1 MLSLDLPPIALFK
14 NENKD
19 MVVQQIPLY
28 TLLDKY
34 NGEKATKVRIRE
46 MNTFVSLFTY
56 VFDVSCSQLV
66 SHC

>member
-34 NGEKATKVRIRE
+34 NGEKATKVDIGLSS
-46 MNTFVSLFTY
+46 VI
-56 VFDVSCSQLV
+56 
-66 SHC
+66 